1 MQVLKCGKNL
11 PTCSTSQWRAA
22 LATLR
27 WCRTINTSCTPSI
40 PPPRPFVSNSQLSLI
55 IPSPC
60 FTHAHALFQSHWLP
74 RSHTTPL
81 CQVSASH
88 THGYRELRGV
98 DSRLQIDELKVK
110 VEVLLNRWRKRTA
123 RRTKRVPRRR
133 SSPSLKTGPWETGRG
148 SSRVTGRA
156 LYNVRLRYLKRRDE
170 SSIVDEEIATQW
182 RLTTEENRAR
192 CRWRLKQTYRTRLVS
207 LRR

>member
-1 MQVLKCGKNL
+1 MSYNKHKLYSVHSTP
-11 PTCSTSQWRAA
+11 PTICQQFTIVPNYP
-22 LATLR
+22 LTLLHT
-27 WCRTINTSCTPSI
+27 CTRTLSVSLTPSLSHHSS
-40 PPPRPFVSNSQLSLI
+40 VSGVSI
-55 IPSPC
+55 
-60 FTHAHALFQSHWLP
+60 SH
-74 RSHTTPL
+74 
-81 CQVSASH
+81 
-88 THGYRELRGV
+88 
-98 DSRLQIDELKVK
+98 SRLSRTSGGWQQTPNWWVK
-110 VEVLLNRWRKRTA
+110 GQSWSLTQQMAETNGAANKTRPETF
-123 RRTKRVPRRR
+123 PSR

-207 LRR
+207 SRR